1 MASGYD
7 KHDFWKAYCR
17 LFFACGDDQ
26 VGLKQL
32 ASALAGSLPSDSLQQ
47 DRPLN
52 VLCLGI
58 GVAGFE
64 YPLLSSLQTHFD
76 HPIRVV
82 GLDKSPNTLNVSS
95 RLCADLTRE
104 FKSAEE
110 FAAFVEERWTIPHD
124 DPDFVSMDLDGRGK
138 NPLPGKPWAGDDPSD
153 WFNRL
158 DPNIVPE
165 GGFDMVIAAFCFHHV
180 HWWRATL
187 CNALQMLRPGGLF
200 LLSQVDGDVSLLD
213 WNQQETWL
221 LNERQKEASGPLER
235 AMSAF
240 WNHPYLRK
248 HMLESGQAGAV
259 RPWPQLDLLDR
270 LPLDRIPDDASHH
283 YFARN
288 ALTPSGLETIM
299 LKAGLSPFRRAKD
312 HFLENIREE
321 QEGVEAYE
329 AHVRS
334 ACSLLE
340 GVSQFPTANRI
351 RWHAY
356 LKQDPSRFDS
366 HPLVRKFQTL
376 VDAAGIPAID
386 QCHSRS
392 VAEFELMEA
401 SAVAHDTFHSAV
413 LNNTDFENF
422 VKKLILSGSLSSQ
435 TPFGVMGQRLV
446 RQEKFT
452 SSSFCFANAL
462 GGTAFIDELM
472 LYMCL
477 RQAES
482 KIESKTGEAYS
493 LKDFSNSN
501 TLLNGILPLF
511 NVPVVFSYI
520 QDDSP
525 GWLGDAS
532 PDQPR
537 IALEIERYRSF
548 LEIRFRIGI
557 PANCREEI
565 LKNRSFQRSL
575 EIVSNSVSD
584 LIAARRTEDV
594 QNRPD
599 FIIPIP
605 EFEEG
610 IRKEFDK
617 QVAQVRQLF
626 REKPH
631 DLWSTNAKFEE
642 SWKKL
647 TALATVAPS
656 GGEDMLNERRLKHLE
671 GVFQEAMIESIYW
684 LSLIPQWEQVIIYP
698 AAYSDS
704 DGQGF
709 RADDSLILFY
719 TKRLSDFGIQH
730 EFRKVSLILDQLN
743 MRRLATSGETRGSI
757 DYNQSM
763 SHELAK
769 QTNVLFS
776 KRLLPLS
783 SLFQIRGLE
792 RTAKDDDHWLKHVG
806 SIDADDLDIEVL
818 SDMANWYVCPT
829 PKLLDSLKSYLFLW
843 AGAKNALNVISGN
856 RSISSFEGLAEL
868 GIQLAKAGSVAR
880 DFRDEVLS
888 LKGVERVNSQY
899 DRRLSELPS
908 FVCESAASCNIAW
921 NEKEGNA
928 ELEVVFILILRALV
942 GAFQNALQHTEKSH
956 NAEIRYSYAVQE
968 DGILVTIE
976 NPLMHRNN
984 GEAVVGIDGTWG
996 VIRNCLRLLDKDT
1009 TFPKGG
1015 PIENLWRTKLLLPNP
1030 ARYKGGEEIP
1040 WISEC

>member
-7 KHDFWKAYCR
+7 KHEFWEAYCR
-17 LFFACGDDQ
+17 FFFACGDEQ

-32 ASALAGSLPSDSLQQ
+32 ASALAESLPSESLPQK
-47 DRPLN
+47 RPLD

-95 RLCADLTRE
+95 RLCVDLTQE
-104 FKSAEE
+104 FNSAEE
-110 FAAFVEERWTIPHD
+110 FAAFVEECWTKPHN
-124 DPDFVSMDLDGRGK
+124 DPNFVATDLDGRGK
-138 NPLPGKPWAGDDPSD
+138 NPLPGKPWTGDDPSD

-158 DPNIVPE
+158 DPKIVPE
-165 GGFDMVIAAFCFHHV
+165 GGFDVVIAAFCFHHV

-187 CNALQMLRPGGLF
+187 CNALQMLCPGGLL

-221 LNERQKEASGPLER
+221 LNERQHETLGPLER
-235 AMSAF
+235 VMSAF

-270 LPLDRIPDDASHH
+270 LPLDRIPDCASHH

-288 ALTPSGLETIM
+288 TLTPSGLEAIM
-299 LKAGLSPFRRAKD
+299 RTAGLSPFRRAKD
-312 HFLENIREE
+312 HFLTNIKDE
-321 QEGVEAYE
+321 QQASEAYK

-340 GVSQFPTANRI
+340 GISQFPTANRI

-356 LKQDPSRFDS
+356 RKQDASRFASD
-366 HPLVRKFQTL
+366 PLVRKFQTL

-386 QCHSRS
+386 QSHSRAI
-392 VAEFELMEA
+392 AEFELMEA
-401 SAVAHDTFHSAV
+401 SAVAHDTFHSTV
-413 LNNTDFENF
+413 LDNKAFENF
-422 VKKLILSGSLSSQ
+422 VEKLILSGSLNSQ

-452 SSSFCFANAL
+452 SSSFCFANPL
-462 GGTAFIDELM
+462 GGGASINELM

-482 KIESKTGEAYS
+482 EAGFNYS

-520 QDDSP
+520 QDYSAKCQQDK
-525 GWLGDAS
+525 S
-532 PDQPR
+532 PDQPD
-537 IALEIERYRSF
+537 IVLEIERYRSF
-548 LEIRFRIGI
+548 LEIQFRIRI
-557 PANCREEI
+557 PAQCREKI
-565 LKNRSFQRSL
+565 LENPSFQRSL
-575 EIVSNSVSD
+575 EIVSQAVSA
-584 LIAARRTEDV
+584 LITGQTVGDRANFV
-594 QNRPD
+594 
-599 FIIPIP
+599 IPIP
-605 EFEEG
+605 EFEGEV
-610 IRKEFDK
+610 RKEFDQ
-617 QVAQVRQLF
+617 QVSQVRQLF
-626 REKPH
+626 QDKPF
-631 DLWSTNAKFEE
+631 DLQSTHANFER
-642 SWKKL
+642 SWARL
-647 TALATVAPS
+647 SALANLETP
-656 GGEDMLNERRLKHLE
+656 GGDPKIAERRIQHLKDI
-671 GVFQEAMIESIYW
+671 FPQAMIESIYW
-684 LSLIPQWEQVIIYP
+684 LCLIPEWHQVVIYP

-719 TKRLSDFGIQH
+719 ADRLTEFAIQH
-730 EFRKVSLILDQLN
+730 EFRKVALILDQLN
-743 MRRLATSGETRGSI
+743 MRRLATSGEARGLI

-769 QTNVLFS
+769 QTNVLFG
-776 KRLLPLS
+776 KRLMPLS
-783 SLFQIRGLE
+783 SVFHIKGLT
-792 RTAKDDDHWLKHVG
+792 RTAEDNDRWLSPVG
-806 SIDADDLDIEVL
+806 SIDLGNMELDAVTDIG
-818 SDMANWYVCPT
+818 NWRICPT
-829 PKLLDSLKSYLFLW
+829 PKLLNALKSYLFLW
-843 AGAKNALNVISGN
+843 AGAKSALNEIAEN
-856 RSISSFEGLAEL
+856 RPLTSFDDLIGL
-868 GIQLAKAGSVAR
+868 GIRIALSGTVAH

-888 LKGVERVNSQY
+888 FEGVTRANLRYE
-899 DRRLSELPS
+899 DKLSELPV
-908 FVCESAASCNIAW
+908 FVCEHSEPCDILW
-921 NEKEGNA
+921 NEREGDA
-928 ELEVVFILILRALV
+928 KLEVVFILLLRALV
-942 GAFQNALQHTEKSH
+942 GAFQNALQHTEKKQ
-956 NAEIRYSYAVQE
+956 NAKIRYSYRLQA

-976 NPLMHRNN
+976 NPLMHRDSE
-984 GEAVVGIDGTWG
+984 GALVGADGTWG

-1009 TFPKGG
+1009 TFPKCG
-1015 PIENLWRTKLLLPNP
+1015 PKENVWRTRLLLPNP
-1030 ARYKGGEEIP
+1030 ARYKGGGEVP
-1040 WISEC
+1040 WIVTR